1 MTENCSND
9 SCPCRGPNLLAGG
22 FTASPQQWEWE
33 LLTRTIEAL
42 VAQVGTLEEKVKALE
57 ERDGYT
63 GWKRGI

>member
-1 MTENCSND
+1 M
-9 SCPCRGPNLLAGG
+9 AGG